1 MSDSKLML
9 FKGPLCQDPVEA
21 YLSLFAQAIL
31 DLPALT
37 TEYTST
43 NLLELFD

>member
-21 YLSLFAQAIL
+21 YLSLIAQAIL
-31 DLPALT
+31 T
-37 TEYTST
+37 CQH
-43 NLLELFD
+43 LLQNIQVQTY